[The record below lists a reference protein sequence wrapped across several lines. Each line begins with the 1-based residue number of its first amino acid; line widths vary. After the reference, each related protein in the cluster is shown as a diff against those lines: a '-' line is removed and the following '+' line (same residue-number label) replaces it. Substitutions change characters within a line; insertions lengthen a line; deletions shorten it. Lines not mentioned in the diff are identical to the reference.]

1 MSKKAIDAALKLL
14 NFPVD
19 RRTLL
24 KRSLLG
30 GGSMMASALV
40 GGMYARW
47 AFATDASPIV
57 ETSAGKV
64 RGAAIDGVQTFK
76 GIHYGES
83 TAGSMRFLPP
93 VAVKPWAGVR
103 DALEYGPPAP
113 QDSAGQDLADKEL
126 QAAIAG
132 SSTFGRLLLGP
143 GTMGEDCLVLNVW
156 TPSLR
161 PATKRPVMFWLHGG
175 GFAAGSDGRIWF
187 DGSNL
192 ARKHDVVVVGINHR
206 LNLFGYLYLAE
217 LGGAKYADSGNA
229 GMLDAV
235 LALRWVRDN
244 ISNFGGDPGNVTI
257 FGQSGGGAKV
267 SLLLAMPAA
276 KGLFHKA
283 IVESG
288 SALRATPTTTA
299 TASAQKILDHLG
311 LNAKQVDRLQELPM
325 DQLLKAVH
333 EVSANGPLPLSP
345 VVDGRALPANPF
357 DPKAPEISAGVPMLI
372 GTNATETTLLIGGR
386 DPGTFALDDASLHAR
401 LKALYKLG
409 AADVSS
415 LIDTYRADRP
425 DASPSLLFFTITS
438 DRQMRMNA
446 ITQAERKVDLGA
458 APAYMYY
465 FKWQTPVLGGR
476 LHTPHDTEML
486 FVFDNVALAP
496 TFIGTG
502 ADLQPLADKVSG
514 AWTAFARTGNPSQKS
529 LSWPAY
535 NNTDRPTMVFDD
547 QCKVVDDPGKQERLA
562 LMKLATAA
570 G

>member
-1 MSKKAIDAALKLL
+1 MNKRIVDPSGNFLDAAV
-14 NFPVD
+14 N

-24 KRSLLG
+24 RRSLIGGGSLMASTLLG
-30 GGSMMASALV
+30 GLS
-40 GGMYARW
+40 ARW
-47 AFATDASPIV
+47 AFAVDASPIV
-57 ETSAGKV
+57 ETTAGKV
-64 RGAAIDGVQTFK
+64 RGATVNGVQTFK

-83 TAGSMRFLPP
+83 TAGSRRFLPP
-93 VAVKPWAGVR
+93 VAAKPWTGVR

-113 QDSAGQDLADKEL
+113 QDSVGQDLADKEL

-132 SSTFGRLLLGP
+132 SATFGRLLLGP

-156 TPSLR
+156 SPTLVPV
-161 PATKRPVMFWLHGG
+161 TVKPVMFWLHGG

-206 LNLFGYLYLAE
+206 LNVFGYLYLAE

-235 LALRWVRDN
+235 LALQWVRDN
-244 ISNFGGDPGNVTI
+244 IANFGGDPRNVTI

-267 SLLLAMPAA
+267 SLLMAMPAA

-288 SALRATPTTTA
+288 SALRATPAAVA
-299 TASAQKILDHLG
+299 TASAQKIMDHLG
-311 LNAKQVDRLQELPM
+311 LSANQVDQLQQLPM
-325 DQLLKAVH
+325 DQLLTAVH
-333 EVSANGPLPLSP
+333 EVSAAGPLPLSP
-345 VVDGRALPANPF
+345 VVDGRALPSNPF
-357 DPKAPEISAGVPMLI
+357 DPTAPQISADIPMLI
-372 GTNATETTLLIGGR
+372 GTNSTETTLLIGGR
-386 DPGTFALDDASLHAR
+386 DPGTFSLDDASLHAR

-409 AADVSS
+409 DPEVAA
-415 LIDTYRADRP
+415 LIKTYRDDQP

-446 ITQAERKVDLGA
+446 ITQAERKLALGA

-514 AWTAFARTGNPSQKS
+514 AWTSFARTGNPSQKS
-529 LSWPAY
+529 LPWPAY
-535 NNTDRPTMVFDD
+535 NTSDRPTMVFDD
-547 QCKVVDDPGKQERLA
+547 QCKIVNDPGKQERLA
-562 LMKLATAA
+562 LMKLASAA